1 MSDKM
6 NQYKAVVEYLRS
18 GEDAEA
24 TEILRRLRSGEEDI
38 EDVVTMI
45 ETSMLL
51 LQGANNGSRPPSA
64 KARRTSNAEMNTNR
78 HTLSATRRKSSTTA
92 MPLPESASGEAHS
105 YFPITSPGKPSPSAP
120 RSESET
126 SGRSLKRSFAELEQ
140 ENVQWRELLDA
151 LHAGS
156 EVEAQ
161 QILRRSRVTNL
172 REGGYK
178 LEVEVNPVGDM
189 TNGGVPGPLRL
200 MTEPKYNVK
209 AADWTLITHDDE
221 FASHLL
227 RAYFRNEHPLMPCFD
242 EELFMED
249 AKRGEGE
256 YCSSMLFN
264 AVLSVGAQFCQ
275 HCAKR
280 SYPWMQECWSRVFF
294 DAAWSQRREEEG
306 TEDLLNLQTIMVL
319 ALVASRN
326 GRDRIGSEMF
336 AQAIS
341 MARSM
346 GLCRDPASWSGR
358 PSELVDAERWFKAR
372 NVTVWCMF
380 QLQG

>member
-1 MSDKM
+1 M
-6 NQYKAVVEYLRS
+6 NQYKAVVDYLRS

-24 TEILRRLRSGEEDI
+24 TEILRRLRSGSVEDTI
-38 EDVVTMI
+38 ATI
-45 ETSMLL
+45 ETGIML
-51 LQGANNGSRPPSA
+51 LQGANTGSQTPNA
-64 KARRTSNAEMNTNR
+64 KSRRTSNAEMATTR
-78 HTLSATRRKSSTTA
+78 RTLSASRRLSSA
-92 MPLPESASGEAHS
+92 AVRPSLAAASGRINS
-105 YFPITSPGKPSPSAP
+105 DPSQTSPTEPSSSVR

-126 SGRSLKRSFAELEQ
+126 SSIRSLKRSFDELER
-140 ENVQWRELLDA
+140 ENGQWRELLDA

-172 REGGYK
+172 REGEYK
-178 LEVEVNPVGDM
+178 LEVEVKPVGDM

-221 FASHLL
+221 FASHLI
-227 RAYFRNEHPLMPCFD
+227 RAYFRNEHPSMPCLD

-249 AKRGEGE
+249 AKKGERDF
-256 YCSSMLFN
+256 CSPMLFN
-264 AVLSVGAQFCQ
+264 AILSVGAQFCQ
-275 HCAKR
+275 HCAHR
-280 SYPWMQECWSRVFF
+280 SSPWLQECWSRVFF
-294 DAAWSQRREEEG
+294 DAAWNQRRAEEG
-306 TEDLLNLQTIMVL
+306 TEDLLNLQTIMIL
-319 ALVASRN
+319 ALVATRN

-341 MARSM
+341 MGRSM
-346 GLCRDPASWSGR
+346 GLCRDPASWSGK
-358 PSELVDAERWFKAR
+358 PSDPVHAERWFKAR
-372 NVTVWCMF
+372 SVTVWSMF